1 MNREVLKSLAKE
13 RRNPAEPV
21 PVPTAR
27 KVQWVCEYC
36 QHPFASERVFM
47 KHHCRERERL
57 DQLKSPLGQAAYSYY
72 SEWMKLKRR
81 SVPPIETFA
90 ESSYY
95 TTFIK
100 FATHT
105 LRVKLPNPAGFI
117 RTMVENGDVMP
128 SLWCRDNVYAMYLQ
142 GYDKVVSP
150 RDQFVNSFEELL
162 QLAKEYE
169 VANWKIF
176 ETLGIPKLLD
186 LLQKRKISSWFL
198 IASPAFHTYMNSQTP
213 DNKALLEE
221 GVQVGA
227 MVMRI
232 QNDEEMMKL
241 FIEFRHALKEMEL

>member
-1 MNREVLKSLAKE
+1 MDREVLKSLAKE
-13 RRNPAEPV
+13 RRNPAEPL
-21 PVPTAR
+21 PVPTR

-47 KHHCRERERL
+47 KHSCRERERL
-57 DQLKSPLGQAAYSYY
+57 DQLKSPIGQAAYSYY
-72 SEWMKLKRR
+72 AEWMKLKRR

-100 FATHT
+100 FATHV
-105 LRVKLPNPAGFI
+105 LRVRLPNPIGFI

-128 SLWCRDNVYAMYLQ
+128 ALWCRDNVYAMYLQ

-150 RDQFVNSFEELL
+150 QDQFVNSFEELM
-162 QLAKEYE
+162 QLAKDHE
-169 VANWKIF
+169 VAHWKIF
-176 ETLGIPKLLD
+176 DTLGIAKLLD

-198 IASPAFHTYMNSQTP
+198 IASPSFHTFMNSQTP
-213 DNKALLEE
+213 ENKALLEE

-232 QNDEEMMKL
+232 QNDEALMKM
-241 FIEFRHALKEMEL
+241 FTEFRHAAKEMEL